1 MRQPEKVRTVS
12 PSPDAWTTH
21 VTLVNVPCC
30 RLSYIPYVFKHC
42 DLLVLKIVILWEAV
56 CITLYS
62 QNPNTAF
69 KIRFW
74 VFTHGLWRAGS
85 FEHWV
90 IPCKLTKRGWKYPLK
105 HQEVAEGT
113 PLKESKLGALPCSRT
128 LALQSGLQHWVTI
141 LTVLNGT
148 KIDNESCQIVI
159 FKCSSSKHYR
169 RWNQTLKKVFN
180 AVFLNTSKRLK
191 LKANSNS
198 IRLPPP
204 IYKDFQVLCLV
215 PTDFQ
220 RLSR

>member
-1 MRQPEKVRTVS
+1 MRSRVHYT
-12 PSPDAWTTH
+12 
-21 VTLVNVPCC
+21 
-30 RLSYIPYVFKHC
+30 
-42 DLLVLKIVILWEAV
+42 
-56 CITLYS
+56 YS
-62 QNPNTAF
+62 QNPNTTF

-220 RLSR
+220 RLSRHWKGPCKTRGLPSIPKDYTNPTEKGKLFLEKLSA